1 MNFKTNLP
9 EIATLRSR
17 VKAKVGLPLDTHFHF
32 VQLVAELEKELREH
46 MSETTL
52 ERVWGYSTRGYDTV
66 SRRTLDVLSRYVGA
80 ANWDDFCELLRIE
93 CGKESDLFITKALT
107 SQSLAIGTRL
117 LLGWQPDRL
126 CEIRY
131 LGNNRF
137 EVLRTEN
144 SSIRPGDSF
153 SCLLFEKGRELYLDL
168 FQRADEVGSP
178 NPDARYVV
186 GQRNG
191 LTTLEI
197 LKEEY

>member
-32 VQLVAELEKELREH
+32 IQLVAELEKELREH

-52 ERVWGYSTRGYDTV
+52 ERVWGYSTRGYDTI

-80 ANWDDFCELLRIE
+80 TNWDDFCEMLRIE
-93 CGKESDLFITKALT
+93 CGEESNFFITKATT

-117 LLGWQPDRL
+117 LIGWQPNRL

-144 SSIRPGDSF
+144 SSIHPGDSF
-153 SCLLFEKGRELYLDL
+153 SCLMFEKGRELYLDL
-168 FQRADEVGSP
+168 FQRANEAGIP
-178 NPDARYVV
+178 NPNARYVV

-197 LKEEY
+197 LKEE

>member
-17 VKAKVGLPLDTHFHF
+17 VKEKSQLALDTHFHF
-32 VQLVAELEKELREH
+32 IQLVAELEKELHEH

-66 SRRTLDVLSRYVGA
+66 SRRTLDVLSRYIGA
-80 ANWDDFCELLRIE
+80 KNWDDFCNILRIE
-93 CGKESDLFITKALT
+93 SGKESDLFLTKAI
-107 SQSLAIGTRL
+107 SAQSLKEGTRL
-117 LLGWQPDRL
+117 LLGWQPDRI
-126 CEIRY
+126 CEIKY

-137 EVLRTEN
+137 EVIRTEN
-144 SSIRPGDSF
+144 SSINPGDSF

-168 FQRADEVGSP
+168 FQRAEENGEP

-197 LKEEY
+197 IKD

>member
-1 MNFKTNLP
+1 MNFNTNLP

-17 VKAKVGLPLDTHFHF
+17 VKEKAKLALDTHFHF
-32 VQLVAELEKELREH
+32 VQLVAELEKELHEH

-52 ERVWGYSTRGYDTV
+52 ERVWGYSTRGYDTI
-66 SRRTLDVLSRYVGA
+66 SQRTLDVLARYVGCK
-80 ANWDDFCELLRIE
+80 NWDGFCQLLRDE
-93 CGKESDLFITKALT
+93 AGRESDLFISNAIL
-107 SQSLAIGTRL
+107 SQSLNVGCRL
-117 LLGWQPDRL
+117 RIGWQPDRL

-137 EVLRTEN
+137 EVLDTLN
-144 SSIRPGDSF
+144 SSIEPGDKF

-168 FQRADEVGSP
+168 FQRANETGNP

-197 LKEEY
+197 INEE